1 MKLSKRANRIQPSVT
16 VELNAKVAQMLQDG
30 MDIVKMNIGEPD
42 FGTPQNIRDAS
53 KEAIDNGFTRYTA
66 VSGIL
71 DLRKAICQKLKK
83 DNGIEYLAENICV
96 STGAKQAIMNAVLTL
111 VDEGDE
117 VIIPI
122 PCWVSYESMV
132 EIAGGVAV
140 TVPTKEDFHLDIP
153 KIEEK
158 INDKTKAIIINTPN
172 NPTGV
177 VYTKQELEKL
187 AALAIKYDI
196 MIISDE
202 VYEKLIYEDA
212 KHISPAALSQDAWEH
227 VITINGVSKSYAM
240 TGWRIGYLAAP
251 KVIAKKASGLQGHMT
266 SATNSIA
273 QKAAL
278 EALTGPQDSVETMRQ
293 EFDKR
298 RQAMYER
305 LNQIEGITCENS
317 CGAFYLM
324 PDVSA
329 YYGKTNKG
337 QTITNSVEMAGYLL
351 EEAQVAV
358 VPGDGFRAPKNLRLS
373 YSNSME
379 NLMRGLDRIEDALKK
394 LK

>member
-42 FGTPQNIRDAS
+42 FGTPQNIRDAA

-66 VSGIL
+66 VPGIP

-83 DNGIEYLAENICV
+83 DNGIEYSAENICV
-96 STGAKQAIMNAVLTL
+96 STGAKQAIMNALLTL

-132 EIAGGVAV
+132 EIAGGAAV

-212 KHISPAALSQDAWEH
+212 KHISLAALSQDAWEH

-251 KVIAKKASGLQGHMT
+251 NVIAKKASGLQGHMT

-278 EALTGPQDSVETMRQ
+278 EALTGPQGSVETMRQ

>member
-1 MKLSKRANRIQPSVT
+1 
-16 VELNAKVAQMLQDG
+16 
-30 MDIVKMNIGEPD
+30 
-42 FGTPQNIRDAS
+42 
-53 KEAIDNGFTRYTA
+53 
-66 VSGIL
+66 
-71 DLRKAICQKLKK
+71 
-83 DNGIEYLAENICV
+83 
-96 STGAKQAIMNAVLTL
+96 
-111 VDEGDE
+111 
-117 VIIPI
+117 
-122 PCWVSYESMV
+122 
-132 EIAGGVAV
+132 
-140 TVPTKEDFHLDIP
+140 
-153 KIEEK
+153 
-158 INDKTKAIIINTPN
+158 
-172 NPTGV
+172 
-177 VYTKQELEKL
+177 
-187 AALAIKYDI
+187 
-196 MIISDE
+196 
-202 VYEKLIYEDA
+202 
-212 KHISPAALSQDAWEH
+212 
-227 VITINGVSKSYAM
+227 
-240 TGWRIGYLAAP
+240 
-251 KVIAKKASGLQGHMT
+251 MT

-278 EALTGPQDSVETMRQ
+278 EALIGPQESVETMRQ

-358 VPGDGFRAPKNLRLS
+358 VPGDGFLAPKNLRLS

>member
-42 FGTPQNIRDAS
+42 FGTPQNIRDAA

-66 VSGIL
+66 VPGIP

-83 DNGIEYLAENICV
+83 DNGIEYSAENICV
-96 STGAKQAIMNAVLTL
+96 STGAKQAIMNALLTL

-132 EIAGGVAV
+132 EIAGGAAV

-212 KHISPAALSQDAWEH
+212 KHISLAALSQDAWEH
-227 VITINGVSKSYAM
+227 VITINGVSK
-240 TGWRIGYLAAP
+240 
-251 KVIAKKASGLQGHMT
+251 H
-266 SATNSIA
+266 
-273 QKAAL
+273 
-278 EALTGPQDSVETMRQ
+278 
-293 EFDKR
+293 
-298 RQAMYER
+298 
-305 LNQIEGITCENS
+305 
-317 CGAFYLM
+317 
-324 PDVSA
+324 
-329 YYGKTNKG
+329 
-337 QTITNSVEMAGYLL
+337 LL
-351 EEAQVAV
+351 
-358 VPGDGFRAPKNLRLS
+358 
-373 YSNSME
+373 
-379 NLMRGLDRIEDALKK
+379 
-394 LK
+394 